1 MSEAGW
7 RAVLMSSTHTRIINR
22 LEPTGSKKIVVV
34 RGVSSGC
41 ESEGLLRLRRYQRNL
56 K

>member
-1 MSEAGW
+1 MEGCASD
-7 RAVLMSSTHTRIINR
+7 RTHTRIIDR
-22 LEPTGSKKIVVV
+22 LEPTGSRKLVVV

-41 ESEGLLRLRRYQRNL
+41 ESESLLRPWRCQRNL